1 VYKVTEVTDRTG
13 EREKRTRRQQT
24 SGLRRM
30 LLLLLLFGRSKG
42 KGVCL
47 RLEMSLGQG
56 RRDLVVVVASGR
68 EGGGQSDA
76 KDEKLERPPRNGTP
90 WARKNK
96 RSNEEKSAAV
106 RQDEK
111 KRVRP
116 WRSITR

>member
-13 EREKRTRRQQT
+13 EREKRRTRRQQT
-24 SGLRRM
+24 SGLKRM

-68 EGGGQSDA
+68 EGGQSDA

-116 WRSITR
+116 WKSITR